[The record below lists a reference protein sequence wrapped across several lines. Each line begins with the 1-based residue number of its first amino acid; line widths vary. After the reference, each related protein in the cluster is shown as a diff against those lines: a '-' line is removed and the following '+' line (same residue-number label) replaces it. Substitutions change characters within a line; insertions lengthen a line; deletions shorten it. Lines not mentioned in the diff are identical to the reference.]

1 VIDDDTVLIAQHL
14 RDEPIT
20 FTPTPPIAYKFRERF
35 QPALKGLTTERR
47 RNLVHPS
54 I

>member
-20 FTPTPPIAYKFRERF
+20 FAPTPPIADQVRDWLKL
-35 QPALKGLTTERR
+35 ALEWFST
-47 RNLVHPS
+47 
-54 I
+54 